1 MSLDRLT
8 DPLFHIAEEIGPS
21 HNFCGSKEVSL
32 MPVECNLFS
41 TSIALSIAGS
51 VVFPAVKVE
60 ITNVPPFLKH

>member
-1 MSLDRLT
+1 
-8 DPLFHIAEEIGPS
+8 
-21 HNFCGSKEVSL
+21 